1 MPHPAPCVFGA
12 LYFMDSGFVFV
23 ATKTGV
29 SFCGQVAESN
39 LSTHPAKKAL
49 KTGVFWIIVY

>member
-1 MPHPAPCVFGA
+1 
-12 LYFMDSGFVFV
+12 MDSGFVFV

-49 KTGVFWIIVY
+49 KTGVFWITVY